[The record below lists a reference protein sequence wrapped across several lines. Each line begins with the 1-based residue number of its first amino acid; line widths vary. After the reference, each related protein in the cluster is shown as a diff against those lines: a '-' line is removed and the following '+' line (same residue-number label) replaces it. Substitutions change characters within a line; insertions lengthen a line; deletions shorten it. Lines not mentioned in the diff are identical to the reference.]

1 MSEIN
6 NNAENYF
13 INNKTKIVDVDLDR
27 EMRQSFIEYSMS
39 VITDRALPDV
49 RDGLKPVHRRILYT
63 MHENGLT
70 PDKATRKCA
79 DTVGSVLGR
88 YHPHGDASVYDALVR
103 LAQDFS
109 LRFPLIHG
117 QGNFGS
123 IDGYPAAAYRYTEAK
138 LSKISLEMLTDIN
151 KDTVDFRPNF
161 DDRLQEPTVLPSR
174 FPNLLVNGTTGIAV
188 GMATNIPSHNLG
200 EVVDALNLLIDNPD
214 CALEDIMEYIKGP
227 DFPTGGIIMG
237 RAGIRAGYA
246 TGRSK
251 IILRANTTF
260 EEIHGRNAIV
270 VNEIPYMVNKSKLM
284 ESIANLHKDKRVE
297 GIHTLRD
304 ESDKQGL
311 RIVIEL
317 KKDANPQIVLNKLFA
332 YSQLQETVSLNML
345 CLVNG
350 EPKTLTLKQILE
362 EYLKF
367 QFEVITRRTR
377 FDLNKTRERAH
388 ILQGFMLALD
398 NIDEVIS
405 ILRSSRTVAEGKQR
419 LMERFTAGDLA
430 NMNAYEITSDASQGL
445 SEAQA
450 EAIVQMRLGQLT
462 GLEREKIQG
471 ELETLIAKIKEF
483 IEILS
488 DERKVYD
495 IIKTDLNEIKRKFDN
510 PRRTAIEAV
519 SGEVDIEDLIP
530 VEDFVITYTNIG
542 YLKRMP
548 IDSYKTQKRG
558 GRGVTGMKQREED
571 FVSEMLIANSHD
583 NILFVTN
590 KGISYK
596 LKCYEIPEGSKGSRG
611 VNVVNLLP
619 LTENE
624 SIAAILPIKDFE
636 EEKFIVMVSKNGKIK
651 RTALSAYKNVR
662 RNGLIAIGLDEGDEI
677 AGVKLTNGA
686 EQLMA
691 ATANGRAI
699 RIEENTIRAMSRSA
713 HGVRVIKLRGDDYV
727 VSLARVREEADAVLT
742 VTDKGYGRKAL
753 VSDYKIQRRGG
764 LGLTNYKVN
773 EEKGKVCGIKVVDEA
788 DDIIIASSDGIIIR
802 ILCSDIRPMNRY
814 AKGVKVMRLTSED
827 ARVVAFT
834 RTEHD
839 EEAEIEEVEQLSEE
853 EIAKQNSEAA
863 LEESNDVEIDEA
875 DIIEDDDNE
884 E

>member
-1 MSEIN
+1 
-6 NNAENYF
+6 
-13 INNKTKIVDVDLDR
+13 
-27 EMRQSFIEYSMS
+27 MRQSFIEYSMS

-214 CALEDIMEYIKGP
+214 CALEDIMMHIKGP

-237 RAGIRAGYA
+237 RAGIRAGYS

-251 IILRANTTF
+251 IILRARTSF
-260 EEIHGRNAIV
+260 EEVHGRNAII
-270 VNEIPYMVNKSKLM
+270 VNEIPYMVNKSKLV

-304 ESDKQGL
+304 ESDKQGM

-388 ILQGFMLALD
+388 ILQGFMFALD

-405 ILRSSRTVAEGKQR
+405 ILRSSKTIPEGKQR
-419 LMERFTAGDLA
+419 LMERFNASDLA
-430 NMNAYEITSDASQGL
+430 MMNAYEITGDASQGL
-445 SEAQA
+445 TEAQA
-450 EAIVQMRLGQLT
+450 DAIVQMRLGQLT
-462 GLEREKIQG
+462 GLERDKIKG
-471 ELETLIAKIKEF
+471 ELDSLIAKIKEF
-483 IEILS
+483 IEILG
-488 DERKVYD
+488 DDTKVYE
-495 IIKTDLNEIKRKFDN
+495 IIRTDLNEIKRKFNDE
-510 PRRTAIEAV
+510 RRTDIEAI

-530 VEDFVITYTNIG
+530 VEDFVITHTNIG

-548 IDSYKTQKRG
+548 VDSYKTQKRG

-571 FVSEMLIANSHD
+571 FVDEMLIASSHD
-583 NILFVTN
+583 NILFITN
-590 KGISYK
+590 KGIAYK

-611 VNVVNLLP
+611 TNLINLLP
-619 LTENE
+619 FGEDEKL
-624 SIAAILPIKDFE
+624 AAILPIKDFD
-636 EEKFIVMVSKNGKIK
+636 EEKYICMVTKHGKIK
-651 RTALSAYKNVR
+651 RTELSAYRNVR
-662 RNGLIAIGLDEGDEI
+662 KNGLIAIGLDEGDEI
-677 AGVKLTNGA
+677 AGVKLTNGS

-691 ATANGRAI
+691 ATRNGRAI
-699 RIEENTIRAMSRSA
+699 RVEENTIRSMSRSA
-713 HGVRVIKLRGDDYV
+713 HGVRIIKLRDDDYV
-727 VSLARVREEADAVLT
+727 VALARVREEASCVLT
-742 VTDKGYGRKAL
+742 ITDKGFGRKTEI
-753 VSDYKIQRRGG
+753 SDYKIQRRGG

-773 EEKGKVCGIKVVDEA
+773 EEKGYVCGIKVVDEA
-788 DDIIIASSDGIIIR
+788 DDIIIASSNGIIIR

-827 ARVVAFT
+827 ERVVAFT

-839 EEAEIEEVEQLSEE
+839 EDADISEVEQLSDE

-863 LEESNDVEIDEA
+863 LEEKNDVVEEVEI
-875 DIIEDDDNE
+875 DDNE

>member
-6 NNAENYF
+6 NNENYF
-13 INNKTKIVDVDLDR
+13 INNKTKVIDVDIDR

-214 CALEDIMEYIKGP
+214 CALEDIMMHIKGP

-237 RAGIRAGYA
+237 RAGIRAGYS

-251 IILRANTTF
+251 IILRARTSF
-260 EEIHGRNAIV
+260 EEVHGRNAII
-270 VNEIPYMVNKSKLM
+270 VNEIPYMVNKSKLV

-304 ESDKQGL
+304 ESDKQGM

-388 ILQGFMLALD
+388 ILQGFMFALD

-405 ILRSSRTVAEGKQR
+405 ILRSSKTIPEGKQR
-419 LMERFTAGDLA
+419 LMERFNASDLA
-430 NMNAYEITSDASQGL
+430 MMNAYEITGDASQGL
-445 SEAQA
+445 TEAQA
-450 EAIVQMRLGQLT
+450 DAIVQMRLGQLT
-462 GLEREKIQG
+462 GLERDKIKG
-471 ELETLIAKIKEF
+471 ELDSLIAKIKEF
-483 IEILS
+483 IEILG
-488 DERKVYD
+488 DDTKVYE
-495 IIKTDLNEIKRKFDN
+495 IIRTDLNEIKRKFNDE
-510 PRRTAIEAV
+510 RRTDIEAI

-530 VEDFVITYTNIG
+530 VEDFVITHTNIG

-548 IDSYKTQKRG
+548 VDSYKTQKRG

-571 FVSEMLIANSHD
+571 FVDEMLIASSHD
-583 NILFVTN
+583 NILFITN
-590 KGISYK
+590 KGIAYK

-611 VNVVNLLP
+611 TNLINLLP
-619 LTENE
+619 FGEDEKL
-624 SIAAILPIKDFE
+624 AAILPIKDFD
-636 EEKFIVMVSKNGKIK
+636 EEKYICMVTKHGKIK
-651 RTALSAYKNVR
+651 RTELSAYRNVR
-662 RNGLIAIGLDEGDEI
+662 KNGLIAIGLDEGDEI
-677 AGVKLTNGA
+677 AGVKLTNGS

-691 ATANGRAI
+691 ATRNGRAI
-699 RIEENTIRAMSRSA
+699 RVEENTIRSMSRSA
-713 HGVRVIKLRGDDYV
+713 HGVRIIKLRDDDYV
-727 VSLARVREEADAVLT
+727 VALARVREEASCVLT
-742 VTDKGYGRKAL
+742 ITDKGFGRKTEI
-753 VSDYKIQRRGG
+753 SDYKIQRRGG

-773 EEKGKVCGIKVVDEA
+773 EEKGYVCGIKVVDEA
-788 DDIIIASSDGIIIR
+788 DDIIIASSNGIIIR

-827 ARVVAFT
+827 ERVVAFT

-839 EEAEIEEVEQLSEE
+839 EDADISEVEQLSDE

-863 LEESNDVEIDEA
+863 LEEKNDVVEEVEI
-875 DIIEDDDNE
+875 DDNE